1 VLKSEVAAWCAK
13 LASAGPW
20 YCDCRWQNG
29 SRAPERNATYRNA
42 VCCSIKTCRTIRV
55 ARCVVESEREGDCRQ
70 SLSTLRD
77 VVSWN
82 EDSTRMNSS
91 QSSTTDDWCCTSTD
105 STATVMLARL
115 LARLQTPSDDISAP
129 CTRPSGVTCWF
140 FTDHFSGPRRAIEPL
155 CVCVCVQPIIVKQN
169 DIWRRYLAPRW
180 FTLLPVIEYVRRSRS
195 SVKVLLLLLL
205 LLLLFL
211 VKMSTQRRVT
221 STREVTRGKLYSSP
235 TAGMADGG

>member
-1 VLKSEVAAWCAK
+1 MWLRVREKVIVDKVCRHCVTLLVEMKTRHEWTAHSLRPQTTDAVRPPTRRPRWCSLACSLAFRRRPTTSRHPALDPRAW
-13 LASAGPW
+13 
-20 YCDCRWQNG
+20 RVG
-29 SRAPERNATYRNA
+29 SSPTTSVVHVEL
-42 VCCSIKTCRTIRV
+42 SS
-55 ARCVVESEREGDCRQ
+55 RCV
-70 SLSTLRD
+70 
-77 VVSWN
+77 
-82 EDSTRMNSS
+82 
-91 QSSTTDDWCCTSTD
+91 
-105 STATVMLARL
+105 
-115 LARLQTPSDDISAP
+115 
-129 CTRPSGVTCWF
+129 
-140 FTDHFSGPRRAIEPL
+140 

-205 LLLLFL
+205 LFL